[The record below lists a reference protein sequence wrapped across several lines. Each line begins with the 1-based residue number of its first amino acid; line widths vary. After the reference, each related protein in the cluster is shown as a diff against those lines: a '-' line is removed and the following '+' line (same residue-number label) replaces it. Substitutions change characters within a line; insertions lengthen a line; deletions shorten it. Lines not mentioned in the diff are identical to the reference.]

1 MKEFSKK
8 YLDLLKGEFAGINL
22 TRIESEE
29 EFYQKQIMDSVL
41 PMTESKIFKEQL
53 ENTKVMVDIGFGGG
67 FPILPLAFSNPDK
80 KFIGF
85 DARAKKVQVVTQIAE
100 RLGLENV
107 KLKHQ
112 RLEAIDFDQDVV
124 VTLKAVGKV
133 TDFLPLFRSSKSLYV
148 FFYKGPNFYDLE
160 EIEPVLKD
168 WEVIEEISYDA
179 PGTEGRVFIG
189 FKNKK
194 VLRGTFTT
202 EKIIKFSSLLLN

>member
-29 EFYQKQIMDSVL
+29 DFYQKQIVDSVL
-41 PMTESKIFKEQL
+41 PETESEVFKAQL
-53 ENTKVMVDIGFGGG
+53 EKSKILVDIGFGGG
-67 FPILPLAFSNPDK
+67 FPILPLAFNNPDK
-80 KFIGF
+80 KFYGF
-85 DARAKKVQVVTQIAE
+85 DARAKKVQVVSQIAE
-100 RLGLENV
+100 RLGLKNV

-112 RLEAIDFDQDVV
+112 RLEEIEFDKDVV

-133 TDFLPLFRSSKSLYV
+133 SDFLPLFKTTKTLHV

-160 EIEPVLKD
+160 DIEAVLKD
-168 WEVIEEISYDA
+168 WDVVEEISYDV
-179 PGTEGRVFIG
+179 PGTEGRVFLG

-194 VLRGTFTT
+194 VLRGTSTST
-202 EKIIKFSSLLLN
+202 AKIIKFSSLL